1 MVKLGQV
8 FGTEEKEGEEGG
20 GGRVSKETLLSRR
33 RDEGRG
39 ERKRCDGKKVEV
51 EVCFVDR
58 ENMAVPVDE
67 GRVIVYNDAATK
79 QLRVSSALDKNPTE
93 GVQPLMMRSLPN
105 MRGPGG
111 HERYG
116 NVSGDGARMRSP
128 STRRGIGGKG
138 LRRGLEQDKAAQEAK
153 FRQIQEQIQRDTQR
167 ALQEKAKKRE
177 AAFNEMFKK
186 VSAGLNGTD
195 PLIRKIDNTIEYTE
209 TMRHKKKVMLYD
221 EWRECVFDRIHHQ
234 LQRKLSERTSRSIE
248 NRLRARYD
256 DFISTSNKKGA
267 VFRDIITEKEYNP
280 MAVRS
285 DVIRFDSTIDDPVKR
300 DIRRTTMEKRQAA
313 ELGVDGAGADLVETN
328 AFDTRDIL
336 DLELWDKLDIT
347 PYGRF
352 SEELRARSKLQNS
365 ERHITRSSIDLDQYR
380 LPSIVDD
387 AHASGSQ
394 SFAHTISGSS
404 RRLVTHPGG
413 ESGAKMNAAIYH
425 RDVRHDTSEGC
436 SGDSWLGNQLIDPA
450 KGRKRAPESLHHLN
464 LDKARTNDAWLGNIL
479 VDPTAGRRS
488 LPAPGGDRGRKDLFS
503 LICQRGVKD
512 KLNSQLILD
521 GETAGDAWLE
531 ARGKRR
537 VVPSGSTS
545 QTDNLNFTDC
555 MRTL

>member
-1 MVKLGQV
+1 MPV
-8 FGTEEKEGEEGG
+8 FP
-20 GGRVSKETLLSRR
+20 L
-33 RDEGRG
+33 
-39 ERKRCDGKKVEV
+39 
-51 EVCFVDR
+51 
-58 ENMAVPVDE
+58 DE
-67 GRVIVYNDAATK
+67 GRVIVYNNIAK
-79 QLRVSSALDKNPTE
+79 QLRVSALDGAT
-93 GVQPLMMRSLPN
+93 GGATSGSAATMMMRSLPIT
-105 MRGPGG
+105 RSSQFG
-111 HERYG
+111 
-116 NVSGDGARMRSP
+116 GDGADAMGGTDEDARVCSP
-128 STRRGIGGKG
+128 SSRRGIAGGRGGGGGGSK

-153 FRQIQEQIQRDTQR
+153 FRHIQEQIKRDTQR

-195 PLIRKIDNTIEYTE
+195 PLIKKIDSTIEYTE
-209 TMRHKKKVMLYD
+209 TMRRKKKVMLYE
-221 EWRECVFDRIHHQ
+221 EWRECVYDRIHSQ

-300 DIRRTTMEKRQAA
+300 DIQRTTMEKRQAA
-313 ELGVDGAGADLVETN
+313 ELGVGGVGGSDLDEN
-328 AFDTRDIL
+328 RAFDTRDIL

-352 SEELRARSKLQNS
+352 SKELRARSKLQNS
-365 ERHITRSSIDLDQYR
+365 ERHITRSSVNLEQYR
-380 LPSIVDD
+380 LPAIADGVV
-387 AHASGSQ
+387 ASGSQ

-404 RRLVTHPGG
+404 RRLVALPGG
-413 ESGAKMNAAIYH
+413 VDSMEKMNGAIYH
-425 RDVRHDTSEGC
+425 RDVRHDTSDGC

-450 KGRKRAPESLHHLN
+450 KGRKRTPESLQHLN

-488 LPAPGGDRGRKDLFS
+488 LPTPGGDRGRKDLFS

-521 GETAGDAWLE
+521 GETAGDEWLE

-537 VVPSGSTS
+537 VKPAM
-545 QTDNLNFTDC
+545 QTDNLTDC

>member
-1 MVKLGQV
+1 MMVP
-8 FGTEEKEGEEGG
+8 
-20 GGRVSKETLLSRR
+20 R
-33 RDEGRG
+33 
-39 ERKRCDGKKVEV
+39 
-51 EVCFVDR
+51 
-58 ENMAVPVDE
+58 DE
-67 GRVIVYNDAATK
+67 GRVIVYSDVAD
-79 QLRVSSALDKNPTE
+79 QLRVSSSTPCGGQAGGSTPMIRSMPALRPSQDASHGSRAEAGSP
-93 GVQPLMMRSLPN
+93 
-105 MRGPGG
+105 
-111 HERYG
+111 
-116 NVSGDGARMRSP
+116 RMRSP
-128 STRRGIGGKG
+128 RRAGSRNGGKI
-138 LRRGLEQDKAAQEAK
+138 RRGLEQDKAAQEAK

-186 VSAGLNGTD
+186 VSDGLNGTD
-195 PLIRKIDNTIEYTE
+195 PLIKKIDNKIEYTE
-209 TMRHKKKVMLYD
+209 TMRHKKKVMLYE
-221 EWRECVFDRIHHQ
+221 EWRECVYDRIHSQ

-313 ELGVDGAGADLVETN
+313 ELGVGGGGDGLNCGDATPFASRE
-328 AFDTRDIL
+328 IL

-352 SEELRARSKLQNS
+352 SKELRARSKLQNT
-365 ERHITRSSIDLDQYR
+365 ERHPTRSSVNLDQYK
-380 LPSIVDD
+380 LPDL
-387 AHASGSQ
+387 SGDGSSQ
-394 SFAHTISGSS
+394 SFLQTVSGSS

-413 ESGAKMNAAIYH
+413 ESTQKMNGAIYH
-425 RDVRHDTSEGC
+425 RNVSHDAADGC
-436 SGDSWLGNQLIDPA
+436 SGDSWLGNQLINPA
-450 KGRKRAPESLHHLN
+450 KGRKSAPESLQHLN
-464 LDKARTNDAWLGNIL
+464 LDKARTNDAWLGNVL
-479 VDPTAGRRS
+479 VHPSLGRRS

-512 KLNSQLILD
+512 KLNSQLIHD
-521 GETAGDAWLE
+521 GETAGDMWLE

-537 VVPSGSTS
+537 IMPLT
-545 QTDNLNFTDC
+545 QTQDMNEV
-555 MRTL
+555 MRTQA